1 MSQPKLYLQAVVV
14 HKRPGLAFEDA
25 RKMAQSVIQNG
36 RKKFV
41 RETESSWRFRNIP
54 KTEFVLGSFVSKVVS
69 KDMTL
74 IFGHLE

>member
-1 MSQPKLYLQAVVV
+1 
-14 HKRPGLAFEDA
+14 
-25 RKMAQSVIQNG
+25 MAQSVIQNG